1 MIQMCILLIYL
12 AYYRSVISYISNLT
26 LIVQLENSLFS
37 FLSVYIHNHLLFL
50 IYMSLELLIEMLVES
65 LVKIEL
71 LELL

>member
-1 MIQMCILLIYL
+1 MIQMCILFIYL

-37 FLSVYIHNHLLFL
+37 FLRVYIHNHLLFL
-50 IYMSLELLIEMLVES
+50 IYMSLELLVEVLVKS

-71 LELL
+71 LKLL